1 MTKEQEILNYMQK
14 LEISREEAEQLWNDD
29 HDDVVTPEM
38 AEMEKKAKQ
47 LKRYEKSDA
56 PRKKAV
62 RKVKID
68 PVKREIITTVANNLD
83 RCVFTVPEDDKMLMY
98 PHLIHV
104 ANPEREITFRV
115 GEDEYSLTLT
125 KHRPKKE

>member
-1 MTKEQEILNYMQK
+1 MTKEQEIKNYMEK
-14 LEISREEAEQLWNDD
+14 LEISKEEAEQLWKDD

-47 LKRYEKSDA
+47 IKRYEKSDA

-62 RKVKID
+62 RKVKED
-68 PVKREIITTVANNLD
+68 PIKREIISTVANNLD
-83 RCVFTVPEDDKMLMY
+83 RCCFDVPGDENALMY

-104 ANPEREITFRV
+104 LKPEREITFKV
-115 GEDEYSLTLT
+115 GEDSYSLVLT
-125 KHRPKKE
+125 KHRPK